1 MPLRIALAVLVLFA
15 GACTSLSSL
24 EPPEVRVTGIR
35 SVAGSEGSLEQRFE
49 VELNVL
55 NPNNKEIVVDGVD
68 FELDLNSRRLARG
81 VSSQRFTLP
90 ALGEA
95 QTTIVVATSI
105 TDVLRHLYEL
115 GREQPDRLDYR
126 VRGKLH
132 LGSGFVRT
140 IPFDRSGTIG
150 SGEARL

>member
-68 FELDLNSRRLARG
+68 FTLDLNSRRLARG
-81 VSSQRFTLP
+81 VSSQGFTLP

-95 QTTIVVATSI
+95 QTKIVVATSI

>member
-15 GACTSLSSL
+15 GACTSLASL

-35 SVAGSEGSLEQRFE
+35 SVPGSEGSFEQRFE

-55 NPNNKEIVVDGVD
+55 NPNNREIDVDGVD
-68 FELDLNSRRLARG
+68 FELDVNSRRLARG
-81 VSSQRFTLP
+81 VSSQGFTLP

-115 GREQPDRLDYR
+115 SREKPEQLDYR
-126 VRGKLH
+126 IRGKLH

-140 IPFDRSGTIG
+140 IPFDRSGRVG
-150 SGEARL
+150 SEASSL